1 MNAINMSEAQS
12 CNMRALVYQNT
23 LCGVILS
30 SAKYQ
35 IVQALF
41 AHN

>member
-1 MNAINMSEAQS
+1 MNAINMTEAQS

-23 LCGVILS
+23 LRGVILS

-35 IVQALF
+35 IVLALP
-41 AHN
+41 ADN